1 MCVWYQVVRVCNPC
15 GACVFWSTDHHEAL
29 RTKNGFGREKR
40 PMEGRNR
47 GLHRRPRGQNPC
59 SFGGVAGT
67 NLNAHTNQCTHPHTR
82 EEITILSNNGT
93 LWANVENFSR
103 APARRRP
110 SDTERLRCFAP
121 NSAHYYHVHT
131 LPALHHNDPFRNAG
145 RPPLMQVFF
154 RLKHWPFCIF
164 YLCHRF

>member
-67 NLNAHTNQCTHPHTR
+67 NLNAHTNQDIPTHKGRKNYYFKIYSSCRCDERQLIHVTVVRRVRP
-82 EEITILSNNGT
+82 
-93 LWANVENFSR
+93 R
-103 APARRRP
+103 AERRCDCEGHR
-110 SDTERLRCFAP
+110 RCK
-121 NSAHYYHVHT
+121 
-131 LPALHHNDPFRNAG
+131 RAG
-145 RPPLMQVFF
+145 RTL
-154 RLKHWPFCIF
+154 FCN
-164 YLCHRF
+164 